1 MPPYTSNQKH
11 LIAEFV
17 SCTRTK
23 ESVAVKV
30 SNLHV
35 LPAYS
40 LLCGLLGYLEMLLSG
55 HVGSKRTNFLI

>member
-23 ESVAVKV
+23 DSVATKV
-30 SNLHV
+30 SNLHA
-35 LPAYS
+35 LPEYS
-40 LLCGLLGYLEMLLSG
+40 LLCSLLEYLETLLSG
-55 HVGSKRTNFLI
+55 HVGSKGLTF